1 MLCSIVVVS
10 INFLKK
16 ISIVVPK
23 SHFLIGN
30 SFTYTPTKHKA
41 SHSPEESLW
50 WPLQTCHWRHHKEK
64 PTEKILLRRQTNQS
78 CHERYTAE
86 KPNRWNNIVCH
97 EPMPCH
103 FLIKKE
109 INSFSHE
116 GIQTIIK
123 RWSGVQLVTQHD
135 CSALSKV

>member
-23 SHFLIGN
+23 SHFLMAVIQNKRMILVFIGN

-103 FLIKKE
+103 VLIKKGT
-109 INSFSHE
+109 NSFCHE
-116 GIQTIIK
+116 GIQTIN
-123 RWSGVQLVTQHD
+123 
-135 CSALSKV
+135 